1 MVSESKIVQ
10 HRERA
15 VPEEASSI
23 LQEGLVAH
31 VGFTIKDRPHVIP
44 VSYFYDVSKP
54 DRIYIHG
61 GKTSRMMQHL
71 ASGAQVC
78 VEVTLLD
85 GLIYSR
91 SAKYHSMNYRS
102 VICFGKGR
110 TFENGDEKAEVLKQ
124 AIERYFPGRQE
135 GRDYQKAPAEHLV
148 ATILVEIQIEEWSAK
163 AREGGPRGPIDSDPT
178 AEGTCGIQLTTSA
191 GRTFFDSHG

>member
-1 MVSESKIVQ
+1 MVTESKIIQ
-10 HRERA
+10 HPERA
-15 VPEEASSI
+15 VPQEAANI

-31 VGFTIKDRPHVIP
+31 IGFTVMDRPHVIP
-44 VSYFYDVSKP
+44 VSYFYELSKP

-61 GKTSRMMQHL
+61 GKTSRLMQHL

-102 VICFGKGR
+102 MVCFGRGSAVDLI
-110 TFENGDEKAEVLKQ
+110 EEKAEILKK

-135 GRDYQKAPAEHLV
+135 GKDYQKAPVEHLA
-148 ATILVEIQIEEWSAK
+148 ATTLVEIRIEEWSAK
-163 AREGGPRGPIDSDPT
+163 AREGGPRGPMDADPG
-178 AEGTCGIQLTTSA
+178 AEGTCGILLTA
-191 GRTFFDSHG
+191 LA